1 MDSGTNEADVLAME
15 RLQQGDDLALNEI
28 MGRWKVPLASY
39 LLRQLGSQEDA
50 LDLAM
55 ETFVRVYESRHRY
68 APSARFARWLFTI
81 ATNLARNHVRWRQRH
96 PEVPFETDEDDK
108 SSSLDR
114 VVDDAPSASGQL
126 DGKERA
132 RAVRQAIAGLPA
144 DLRTAILLFEYED
157 FSHAEIA
164 AVEGCSVKAVETRL
178 YRARQALEQKLA
190 KWMELQR

>member
-1 MDSGTNEADVLAME
+1 MDSGTHEADVLAMG
-15 RLQQGDDLALNEI
+15 RLQAGDDLALNEI

-39 LLRQLGSQEDA
+39 LLRQLGSHEDA

-68 APSARFARWLFTI
+68 SPSARFARWLFTI

-96 PEVPFETDEDDK
+96 PEVPFEMDEDET
-108 SSSLDR
+108 SSTLDR
-114 VVDDAPSASGQL
+114 LPDDAPSASSQL
-126 DGKERA
+126 ATKERA
-132 RAVRQAIAGLPA
+132 LAVREAISDLPT

-190 KWMELQR
+190 RWM